1 MGPVEDSAS
10 VGENVK
16 GTVATQSAWM
26 RVIWWAAGL
35 LAAAWVLT
43 RFSTLVVV
51 AVIVAIITFPI
62 YPAVDWL
69 QRRARMA
76 RGTAAALV
84 ILGVVAAIVIGL
96 MVVIP
101 WIVEQFQILL
111 RLLPGGIA
119 AVRDILAALD
129 ARLGDPEMPEW
140 LRNAVDQ
147 AGQSAIAAANAVAS
161 RLVDLVV
168 GWIGQIY
175 LLLLIPLIVYFVLM
189 DYQSMRESVLTLIRQ
204 PLRGRMEGLLANL
217 NTTLRWALWA
227 QVVVSSIV
235 GALTAIGM
243 WIVGVNSPVAIGV
256 FAAVA
261 EAVPY
266 IGGFA
271 TYIIVLIIGAPQ
283 GGLIWVWGF
292 VVVTIVKLL
301 SNILVPMVLGR
312 MTKLHP
318 LAIIVSLLALG
329 QLFGVLG
336 MFFAVPVV
344 VIVREV
350 LAWLAP
356 PTVADAVT
364 GAAQPVG
371 FRQGTSAPAESE

>member
-1 MGPVEDSAS
+1 MSAE
-10 VGENVK
+10 GGFLLNI
-16 GTVATQSAWM
+16 QSSWVRM
-26 RVIWWAAGL
+26 VWWAVGL
-35 LAAAWVLT
+35 LAAAWILT
-43 RFSTLVVV
+43 RFSSLVVV

-69 QRRARMA
+69 ERRGRLPRSA
-76 RGTAAALV
+76 AAALV
-84 ILGVVAAIVIGL
+84 LIAVIAAIVVSL

-101 WIVEQFQILL
+101 WTVAQFQTLL
-111 RLLPGGIA
+111 RLVPGGIE
-119 AVRDILAALD
+119 AVRDIIAGLQ
-129 ARLGDPEMPEW
+129 ARLGDPSMPPW
-140 LRNAVDQ
+140 LRTALDQ
-147 AGQSAIAAANAVAS
+147 AGQSAVGAANTAAA

-175 LLLLIPLIVYFVLM
+175 LLLLIPFIVYFVLM
-189 DYQSMRESVLTLIRQ
+189 DYRQTREAILAYVPQ
-204 PLRGRMEGLLANL
+204 PTRGRLEGLFGNL
-217 NTTLRWALWA
+217 NTTLRWGLWA

-235 GALTAIGM
+235 GISTGIGM
-243 WIVGVNSPVAIGV
+243 WLVGVHSPVAIGL

-261 EAVPY
+261 EAIPY

-283 GGLIWVWGF
+283 GGLIWFWGF

-301 SNILVPMVLGR
+301 DNLLVPMVLGR

-318 LAIIVSLLALG
+318 LAIIVALLALN

-344 VIVREV
+344 VIVREI
-350 LAWLAP
+350 LAWWLVPAP
-356 PTVADAVT
+356 
-364 GAAQPVG
+364 GAAAAGTGQPVG
-371 FRQGTSAPAESE
+371 FRQGTSTTVESSE

>member
-1 MGPVEDSAS
+1 
-10 VGENVK
+10 
-16 GTVATQSAWM
+16 M
-26 RVIWWAAGL
+26 RLVWWAVGL
-35 LAAAWVLT
+35 LVTAWILT

-51 AVIVAIITFPI
+51 AVIVAIMTFPI

-69 QRRARMA
+69 ERRVRMSRSA
-76 RGTAAALV
+76 AAALV
-84 ILGVVAAIVIGL
+84 IFGVVAAIVIGL

-111 RLLPGGIA
+111 GLLPGGFA
-119 AVRDILAALD
+119 AVRDILTQVET
-129 ARLGDPEMPEW
+129 RLGDPRMPEW

-147 AGQSAIAAANAVAS
+147 AGQAAVGAANAAAS
-161 RLVDLVV
+161 RLVEVLV
-168 GWIGQIY
+168 GWVSQIY

-189 DYQSMRESVLTLIRQ
+189 DYRSTRESLLLLIRQ
-204 PLRGRMEGLLANL
+204 PTRGRLEGVLANL

-243 WIVGVNSPVAIGV
+243 WLVGVHSPVAIGL

-261 EAVPY
+261 EAIPY

-318 LAIIVSLLALG
+318 LAIIISLLALG

-344 VIVREV
+344 VIAREI
-350 LAWLAP
+350 LAWLVP
-356 PTVADAVT
+356 PPVGDASGVT
-364 GAAQPVG
+364 QPVG
-371 FRQGTSAPAESE
+371 FRQGTSAPVESE